1 MISWESMRLS
11 PKLLALPAGFALAC
25 SLATDL
31 SGLGGSDASSEDASH
46 SDGAPPDSSAGDATV
61 EDTGSDAAI
70 DGGDASSSVVN
81 VQIGPLA
88 YVSTGGSLSPTL
100 QVASTKGTLLV
111 ATLTCDSTTGTIGAP
126 SGWTLAATGTGF
138 ATCSAILYAANN
150 PGGITTA
157 TFTSTNGGALAAHL
171 SEWSG
176 VTTLDQTGTASTSSA
191 TVAVTVST
199 SAALAAG
206 GELGITAFGQA
217 TGQQQAITYTPDVGW
232 TAFGATA
239 TTRMHYTAD
248 YRIGVGPGTV
258 SDSVTASL
266 AATWSGVIA
275 TFK

>member
-1 MISWESMRLS
+1 MRLS
-11 PKLLALPAGFALAC
+11 PKLLPLSASFALGC
-25 SLATDL
+25 SLVTDL
-31 SGLGGSDASSEDASH
+31 SSLGGSDASNEDATH
-46 SDGAPPDSSAGDATV
+46 SDAAPPDSSAGDSTV

-70 DGGDASSSVVN
+70 DGGDASSAVVN
-81 VQIGPLA
+81 VQSGPLA
-88 YVSTGGSLSPTL
+88 YVSTGGSVSPTL
-100 QVASTKGTLLV
+100 PVASTQGTLLV
-111 ATLTCDSTTGTIGAP
+111 ATLTCDATTGTIGAP
-126 SGWTLAATGTGF
+126 SGWTLAAMGTGF

-157 TFTSTNGGALAAHL
+157 TFTSANGGALAAHL

-191 TVAVTVST
+191 TVSVTVST
-199 SAALAAG
+199 SAALTSG
-206 GELGITAFGQA
+206 GELGVTAFGQA

-232 TAFGATA
+232 TAFGSTG

-258 SDSVTASL
+258 SESVTSSL
-266 AATWSGVIA
+266 AATWSGAVA